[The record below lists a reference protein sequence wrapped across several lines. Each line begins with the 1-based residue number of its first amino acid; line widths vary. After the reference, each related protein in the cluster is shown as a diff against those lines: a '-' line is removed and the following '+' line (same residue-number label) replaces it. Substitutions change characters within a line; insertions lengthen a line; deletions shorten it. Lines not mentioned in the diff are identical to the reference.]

1 MSNAVRYQRPRG
13 DRAGQAGRPR
23 ETGAVAQRL
32 AIAAVALVYIFVLHT
47 VYQHTIAPQFS
58 YLQYT
63 YRSPDPVH
71 YSVAIALVVALAVI
85 LPHRIGRPSQF
96 ICWIL
101 FVVAVAPSIIV
112 PQYTQVL
119 DSDDAIEVAIWA
131 ALSFL
136 PVAIFGSRRALRD
149 SLPRFTV
156 SPSTFWGVVIVLSVF
171 VYAYVIADVGV
182 SFSLPSLSDVY
193 GVRSEYQAT
202 ENDSSVL
209 LSYATPLIANV
220 INPLIIG
227 RGLLSR
233 RWVWLAAGLLGQL
246 FIYSFTGYRSALLS
260 PLALLAAYLLFRRGN
275 RPAAVLVLASFTVL
289 TVGMWALDTLTAS
302 DDFTSLLVRRFLIT
316 PGLLTAGYVF
326 VFADIPKAHLAHSFL
341 RGVLDYPYS
350 REPPQLVG
358 ELFFGNAATNANAN
372 LLADGYANFG
382 FTGMLLECLVL
393 MVVLWFIDDACRG
406 LPVGVA
412 ALAFVM
418 PTLSLAD
425 SGLFTTLLTHGMGAA
440 TLACLLMPRTG
451 WQPEADP
458 PRPKRRRARWRARRP
473 RPIPPA
479 EIRRPTSRPTGATGK
494 YEGS

>member
-1 MSNAVRYQRPRG
+1 VSAPPRYRRRPR
-13 DRAGQAGRPR
+13 APARPG
-23 ETGAVAQRL
+23 ESGAVPQRL
-32 AIAAVALVYIFVLHT
+32 AIAAVALVYVFVLHT
-47 VYQHTIAPQFS
+47 VYQHVIAPEFS

-71 YSVAIALVVALAVI
+71 YSIAIAMVVALAVI
-85 LPHRIGRPSQF
+85 LPHRISQPSQF

-101 FVVAVAPSIIV
+101 FVVAVAPSILV

-119 DSDDAIEVAIWA
+119 DSADAIEVAAWA

-136 PVAIFGSRRALRD
+136 PVAIFGTRRALRE

-156 SPSTFWGVVIVLSVF
+156 SPTTFWGVVVVVSVF

-182 SFSLPSLSDVY
+182 SFSMPSIEDVY
-193 GVRSEYQAT
+193 GVRSEYQET

-233 RWVWLAAGLLGQL
+233 RRLWLAAGLLGQL
-246 FIYSFTGYRSALLS
+246 FIYSFTGYRSSLLS
-260 PLALLAAYLLFRRGN
+260 PIALLAAFLLFRRST
-275 RPAAVLVLASFTVL
+275 RPAAVVVLVSFTVL
-289 TVGMWALDTLTAS
+289 TVGMWALDTITAT
-302 DDFTSLLVRRFLIT
+302 DEFTSLLVRRFLIT

-341 RGVLDYPYS
+341 KGFLHYPYS

-358 ELFFGNAATNANAN
+358 ELFFGNPATNANAN
-372 LLADGYANFG
+372 LLADGFANFG
-382 FTGMLLECLVL
+382 FAGMLLECLVL

-406 LPVGVA
+406 LPVAVA

-451 WQPEADP
+451 WQPE
-458 PRPKRRRARWRARRP
+458 RARR
-473 RPIPPA
+473 
-479 EIRRPTSRPTGATGK
+479 E